1 MKILAY
7 AIMTMVMVIALL
19 GAYTMTAEAGE
30 REQLRSLYSNH
41 IIEAITKNHSKSGLV
56 RSKSENLQT
65 SGVLARQKAIFLTA
79 YHDSLVDEMLENG
92 VGTKAYQ
99 IDYYLNKRFYESN
112 HLMTSASDAS
122 INQ

>member
-7 AIMTMVMVIALL
+7 AILTMVMVIALL

-30 REQLRSLYSNH
+30 REQLRSIYSNH
-41 IIEAITKNHSKSGLV
+41 IIEAITKSHSKSGLV

-65 SGVLARQKAIFLTA
+65 SGILARQKAIFLTA
-79 YHDSLVDEMLENG
+79 NHDSLVDEMVENG
-92 VGTKAYQ
+92 VGTKPYQ
-99 IDYYLNKRFYESN
+99 IDYFLNKRFYESN
-112 HLMTSASDAS
+112 HLMSSASDAS